1 MMSPLAITKPGIAPA
16 TLTNR
21 RAGAIALAAIVLAF
35 GLVEPAAAQSVGV
48 ETLLQNVVNF
58 FTGNT
63 TRLLAIL
70 AVIIM
75 GILAMFG
82 IFDFRRM
89 AIVVVGMVV
98 VFGAAQIVSMVT
110 GSGA

>member
-1 MMSPLAITKPGIAPA
+1 
-16 TLTNR
+16 
-21 RAGAIALAAIVLAF
+21 
-35 GLVEPAAAQSVGV
+35 
-48 ETLLQNVVNF
+48 
-58 FTGNT
+58 
-63 TRLLAIL
+63 
-70 AVIIM
+70 M

>member
-1 MMSPLAITKPGIAPA
+1 MMSPIAITKPAIAPA
-16 TLTNR
+16 KLTNR
-21 RAGAIALAAIVLAF
+21 RAGAVTLAAIILAF

>member
-1 MMSPLAITKPGIAPA
+1 MMSPPAITKPALAPA
-16 TLTNR
+16 TLMNR
-21 RAGAIALAAIVLAF
+21 RVGAIALTAVVLAF

-63 TRLLAIL
+63 VRLLAIL

-89 AIVVVGMVV
+89 AMVVVGMVV

>member
-1 MMSPLAITKPGIAPA
+1 MMSPQAITKPALTPA
-16 TLTNR
+16 SLVTP
-21 RAGAIALAAIVLAF
+21 RAGAVALVAVVLAF
-35 GLVEPAAAQSVGV
+35 GLVQPAAAQSVGV